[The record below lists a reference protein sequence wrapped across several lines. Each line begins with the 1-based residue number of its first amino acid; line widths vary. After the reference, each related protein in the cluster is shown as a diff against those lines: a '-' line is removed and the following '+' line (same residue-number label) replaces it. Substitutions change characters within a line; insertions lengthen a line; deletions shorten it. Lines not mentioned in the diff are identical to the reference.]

1 MGLVVETELFPEY
14 LQIRLSGEYTFDE
27 ILNFVE
33 ASKKEAVSAGRN
45 RILVDARE
53 LTGTISESH
62 KFFIG
67 TRIAEVYG
75 PMIKAVLIMKPGTIT
90 KLGETVAVNRGARF
104 FVTHSEDEAI
114 EWLLG

>member
-1 MGLVVETELFPEY
+1 MGLVVETNLFPEY
-14 LQIRLSGEYTFDE
+14 LQIRLSGEYTFEE
-27 ILNFVE
+27 ILSFVE
-33 ASKKEAVSAGRN
+33 TSKKEAENAGRS
-45 RILVDARE
+45 RILVDARA
-53 LTGTISESH
+53 LSGTISESH

-75 PMIKAVLIMKPGTIT
+75 PMIKSVLIMKEGTVT

-104 FVTHSEDEAI
+104 FVSDSESEAI